1 MTSITEAAE
10 TGFAGADLEALR
22 AYADTVGLEY
32 TKSHNA
38 TTLRKMLAEA
48 MAEGSTHYGET
59 VTDNEDEEGLA
70 EENRLKAMGLAKLNL
85 RSQAG
90 WGGRRHMVQ
99 LHRAMQHESTRPQ
112 FFAWGRL
119 HCYVPM
125 GVPVAIPYPIW
136 EILKLTAGT
145 RLVRKRKVDD
155 EGRIYFEDHWV
166 PNQRFMYSDMGP
178 DPETAHLPKDM
189 LDMITQLHDATNG
202 FEGYS
207 ARQLR
212 EICLRLSIT
221 VPKEWD
227 VTDMHGAIDAKTGH
241 SAGRVNIGEPD
252 LSQAAT
258 G

>member
-22 AYADTVGLEY
+22 AYATSVGLEF

-38 TTLRKMLAEA
+38 TTLRKMLTEA
-48 MAEGSTHYGET
+48 MAEGSSHYGEIMA
-59 VTDNEDEEGLA
+59 EDEEGLA
-70 EENRLKAMGLAKLNL
+70 EEKRLKAMGLAKLNL

-90 WGGRRHMVQ
+90 WTGRRHVVQ

-145 RLVRKRKVDD
+145 RLVRKRRTDD
-155 EGRIYFEDHWV
+155 EGRVYFEDSWV

-189 LDMITQLHDATNG
+189 LDMITQLHEATNG
-202 FEGYS
+202 FKGYTV
-207 ARQLR
+207 RQLR
-212 EICLRLSIT
+212 ELCS
-221 VPKEWD
+221 
-227 VTDMHGAIDAKTGH
+227 
-241 SAGRVNIGEPD
+241 RVNITVEKDWEEIDLHAALDAKCGKSSGRVDIGAPD
-252 LSQAAT
+252 ISQAAT

>member
-22 AYADTVGLEY
+22 AYADSVGLEY

-38 TTLRKMLAEA
+38 TTLRKMLSEA
-48 MAEGSTHYGET
+48 MGEGSTYYGET
-59 VTDNEDEEGLA
+59 IVEDEDGLA
-70 EENRLKAMGLAKLNL
+70 EAKRLKAMGLSKLNL

-90 WGGRRHMVQ
+90 WEGRRHMVQ

-136 EILKLTAGT
+136 EVLKLTAGN

-155 EGRIYFEDHWV
+155 EGRIHFENSWV
-166 PNQRFMYSDMGP
+166 PTQRFMYSDLGP
-178 DPETAHLPKDM
+178 DPETAHLPKNM
-189 LDMITQLHDATNG
+189 LDMITQLHEATDG
-202 FEGYS
+202 FKGYS
-207 ARQLR
+207 VRQLR
-212 EICLRLSIT
+212 EICKRVGINVKKDWEPLDL
-221 VPKEWD
+221 
-227 VTDMHGAIDAKTGH
+227 HGAIDAKCGKA
-241 SAGRVNIGEPD
+241 AGRVNLGEPD